1 MAMGAIM
8 AQRGRPLPFQVREQ
22 IKVLRP
28 EKPLRE
34 VAKITKT
41 AINTVRKYETKFDT
55 NR

>member
-1 MAMGAIM
+1 M

-28 EKPLRE
+28 ERTVRE
-34 VAKITKT
+34 VAKTLQVSK
-41 AINTVRKYETKFDT
+41 NTVTKYASKFGT